1 MVYPQDYEDDGCVSP
16 RIFGLVDGKDWMAE
30 NVRKNSAIGRALQ
43 SHKV

>member
-30 NVRKNSAIGRALQ
+30 NVRKNSAIGRGY
-43 SHKV
+43 HPTK